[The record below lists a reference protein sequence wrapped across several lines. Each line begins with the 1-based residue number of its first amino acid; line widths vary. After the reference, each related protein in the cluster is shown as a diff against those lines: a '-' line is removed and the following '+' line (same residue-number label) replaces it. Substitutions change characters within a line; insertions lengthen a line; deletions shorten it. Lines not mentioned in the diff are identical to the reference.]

1 MQLSEKERMLLE
13 DLRSHEQMFVQ
24 KCSDYANQAQDPQLK
39 QIFQNLAQHEQGHI
53 QKISQKLNQTGSQGQ
68 TGQTGQKDEML
79 CHDMLSSEKY
89 LSSAYN
95 TAIFEIQDSAF
106 RQELNTIQSDK
117 QKHGEEIFKYM
128 QSKGMYQVH

>member
-1 MQLSEKERMLLE
+1 M
-13 DLRSHEQMFVQ
+13 RSMNSSTPKNKPEAQPN
-24 KCSDYANQAQDPQLK
+24 SRSGTNRQAALK
-39 QIFQNLAQHEQGHI
+39 DA
-53 QKISQKLNQTGSQGQ
+53 
-68 TGQTGQKDEML
+68 ML

-95 TAIFEIQDSAF
+95 TAIFEMQDTKT
-106 RQELNTIQSDK
+106 RQELNSIQSDK